1 MGLNILKNEK
11 KSNHLSC
18 LEKMATQADTLIIVS
33 PFVADD
39 ISKLLNNIS
48 TIKKITLYTTL
59 QKYDDTARKA
69 ISLYKFYKYCRE
81 KSIELLIKI
90 DDNLHGKVYLF
101 YNGSK
106 PKGFVITSGNFTEN
120 GLLNNHEYGL
130 CVEDEKMQ
138 QEMADIIMSIN
149 TYDLSYIQLC
159 EIYND
164 ALKFIEKH
172 PLIQQ
177 EKFKIN
183 INIRPSAPQ
192 NKDVKYYITQRG
204 TTENPF
210 NEQMTLNNKET
221 FTFRANSK
229 DPNKK
234 IKKGDILLISGVG
247 SLCIVGYYR
256 VISDEPYEEQNC
268 KDRWPWKVKAECCSP
283 QLRSSWRDY
292 KLKTQ
297 DLVAEFKQKKPEEHI
312 TTRGGD
318 TLGALQYGLD
328 KIQITKEFAQ
338 FVIGKIPD

>member
-1 MGLNILKNEK
+1 MRLDILKNEK

-18 LEKMATQADTLIIVS
+18 LEKRSTQADTLIIVS

-69 ISLYKFYKYCRE
+69 ISLYKFYEHCRE
-81 KSIELLIKI
+81 KAIDLSIKV

-101 YNGSK
+101 YNGSE

-130 CVEDEKMQ
+130 CIEDEEKQ
-138 QEMADIIMSIN
+138 KEMRDIIESIN

-183 INIRPSAPQ
+183 KLTDEKPSATQ
-192 NKDVKYYITQRG
+192 NETVKYFIKLIG
-204 TTENPF
+204 TTKNPF
-210 NEQMTLNNKET
+210 SEKRKLNNIDT
-221 FTFRANSK
+221 FGFSK
-229 DPNKK
+229 KPKK
-234 IKKGDILLISGVG
+234 IQKGDVLLLHGVG
-247 SLCIVGYYR
+247 PSSIVGYYR

-297 DLVAEFKQKKPEEHI
+297 DLIAEFKQKKPEEHI
-312 TTRGGD
+312 TQVGGD